1 MLSNTNS
8 WQIVL
13 NMLHFCLLR
22 GGIIVA
28 INEIKL
34 SESVNSVIIDA
45 TTADILIFPDN
56 VEAPIVRTTGE
67 IDIKERDS
75 EAVIKEKQSII
86 NGESCII
93 NGDNSFITI
102 NNSQIISGNI
112 FNGTTV
118 NLGEKSNI
126 ELIVPKKTQIETFMV
141 DAKSGNLTIEEL
153 IFARLVVQTIS
164 GNITLN
170 DIDLLFAKLKTISGD
185 IDAKIL
191 ESIINYRTYLKSI
204 SGKTIQDSVETVSP
218 TLLSEKHE
226 LVANSISGD
235 INILFKG
242 KR

>member
-1 MLSNTNS
+1 M
-8 WQIVL
+8 
-13 NMLHFCLLR
+13 
-22 GGIIVA
+22 A

-45 TTADILIFPDN
+45 TTADILIYPDN

-86 NGESCII
+86 NGESGII
-93 NGDNSFITI
+93 VGGNVTNTCITI

-126 ELIVPKKTQIETFMV
+126 ELIVPKKPQIETFRV

-153 IFARLVVQTIS
+153 IFSKLVVKTIS

-235 INILFKG
+235 VNILFKG

>member
-1 MLSNTNS
+1 ML
-8 WQIVL
+8 QFYI
-13 NMLHFCLLR
+13 LR

-34 SESVNSVIIDA
+34 SENVNSVTIDA
-45 TTADILIFPDN
+45 TTADILIYPDN
-56 VEAPIVRTTGE
+56 VESPIVRTTGE
-67 IDIKERDS
+67 IDVRERDS

-86 NGESCII
+86 NGCFI
-93 NGDNSFITI
+93 NGGNSGVIIFGGNITI
-102 NNSQIISGNI
+102 NDSQIISGNI

-126 ELIVPKKTQIETFMV
+126 ELIVPKKPQIEAFSV

-153 IFARLVVQTIS
+153 IFSRLVAKTIS

-191 ESIINYRTYLKSI
+191 ESIINYKTYLKSI

-226 LVANSISGD
+226 LEADSISGD
-235 INILFKG
+235 VNVLFKG